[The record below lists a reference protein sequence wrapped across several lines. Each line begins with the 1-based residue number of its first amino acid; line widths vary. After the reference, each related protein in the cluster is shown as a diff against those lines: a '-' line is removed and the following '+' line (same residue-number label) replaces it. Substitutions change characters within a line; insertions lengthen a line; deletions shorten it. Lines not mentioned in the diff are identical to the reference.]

1 MDGFDELGEWHGSM
15 DELGEWLEENTERV
29 EMTDKAMRI
38 CDNKGFQLDLPNGIT
53 VSVQWGPGNY
63 VDPDVKNADFDAP
76 KKAIDNKHWGSNTA
90 ECAAYLTGTELTWVA
105 VPGFTG
111 PLTDD
116 DDDDDDDFWDDVV
129 GNLDVQ
135 GVLDFI
141 NLASH
146 LDATKNPVSLGNK
159 MMDYLEKHGDYRDDL
174 VKDERKVM
182 NDNAID
188 EFFSGLVKFSG
199 TNYKDN

>member
-1 MDGFDELGEWHGSM
+1 MVEV
-15 DELGEWLEENTERV
+15 ERV
-29 EMTDKAMRI
+29 EMTNKAMRI

-63 VDPDVKNADFDAP
+63 VDHDVKNADWDAP
-76 KKAIDNKHWGSNTA
+76 KKAIDGDKHWGSNTA
-90 ECAAYLTGTELTWVA
+90 ECAAYLTDGDKLQWVA

-111 PLTDD
+111 AMNDD
-116 DDDDDDDFWDDVV
+116 DDSFWDDVV

-141 NLASH
+141 NLASQ

-159 MMDYLEKHGDYRDDL
+159 MMNYLEKQGDYRDDL
-174 VKDERKVM
+174 VEDERKVM
-182 NDNAID
+182 NENAID

>member
-29 EMTDKAMRI
+29 EMTDNKAMRI

-63 VDPDVKNADFDAP
+63 VDPDVKNADWDAP
-76 KKAIDNKHWGSNTA
+76 KKAIDGDGHWGSNTA
-90 ECAAYLTGTELTWVA
+90 ECAAYLTKGDGLTWVA
-105 VPGFTG
+105 VPGFSG
-111 PLTDD
+111 PIHDD
-116 DDDDDDDFWDDVV
+116 DDGFWDDVV
-129 GNLDVQ
+129 GYLDVQ

-141 NLASH
+141 NLASQ

-159 MMDYLEKHGDYRDDL
+159 MVDYLEKQ
-174 VKDERKVM
+174 KQNE
-182 NDNAID
+182 NAID
-188 EFFSGLVKFSG
+188 KFFSGLVKFSG
-199 TNYKDN
+199 RNYKDN

>member
-1 MDGFDELGEWHGSM
+1 
-15 DELGEWLEENTERV
+15 
-29 EMTDKAMRI
+29 MTDKAMRI

-63 VDPDVKNADFDAP
+63 VDHDVKNADWDAP
-76 KKAIDNKHWGSNTA
+76 KDAIHHEEHWGSNTA
-90 ECAAYLTGTELTWVA
+90 ECAAYLTGSDLTWVA

-116 DDDDDDDFWDDVV
+116 DDDDDDDEFWDDVA
-129 GNLDVQ
+129 GHLDVQ

-141 NLASH
+141 NLASQ
-146 LDATKNPVSLGNK
+146 LDLMAAAAGQI
-159 MMDYLEKHGDYRDDL
+159 GDYRDDP
-174 VKDERKVM
+174 KIQEDERRVA
-182 NDNAID
+182 NEFAID